1 MNFTL
6 MEIEIKEK
14 ERKMNKECVSKRG
27 GERERG
33 EGIFRSESVN
43 I

>member
-14 ERKMNKECVSKRG
+14 ERMMNKECVSKRG
-27 GERERG
+27 GERER
-33 EGIFRSESVN
+33 EREVRESLDQRV
-43 I
+43 